1 MCTLVAPHQFAEVVK
16 QAKEKQL
23 RIRAKK
29 VTEEK
34 KAAFALQHAAKMRA
48 KGRAKAAV
56 AAAEAE
62 ADAGIRAP
70 PGTKIEL

>member
-1 MCTLVAPHQFAEVVK
+1 VK

-34 KAAFALQHAAKMRA
+34 KAAFALQHAAKMQA
-48 KGRAKAAV
+48 KGRNAQAKGRRGKLCEV
-56 AAAEAE
+56 R
-62 ADAGIRAP
+62 G
-70 PGTKIEL
+70 